1 MNMNRI
7 VGILMVAG
15 AAAICLLAVAWIGV
29 SFASESVELTGAV
42 LGVAIAGI
50 VVLPLAAIGVFMIV
64 RSGQDAK
71 SDVVA
76 QKQRRLLDMVTTRG
90 ELSINEAAVE
100 LQVPRDEMKNWIYR
114 LVGLGVFS
122 GYINWDDGIL
132 FSAQASQLR
141 DLTNCKKCGGEVKLA
156 GKGVVKCPYC
166 GTEYFLD

>member
-90 ELSINEAAVE
+90 ELSINEAAV
-100 LQVPRDEMKNWIYR
+100 
-114 LVGLGVFS
+114 
-122 GYINWDDGIL
+122 
-132 FSAQASQLR
+132 
-141 DLTNCKKCGGEVKLA
+141 
-156 GKGVVKCPYC
+156 
-166 GTEYFLD
+166 